1 MHTINLVYILEDTDT
16 MKTVINAFL
25 TATLFAVALH
35 AQTPS
40 SEVVVNKM
48 IEAYGGEKNLEQLN
62 NYEQSWHIE
71 TMTTDTNGTDT
82 RAVHMPIL
90 LRTELVYPHKTE
102 VRTLIKDY
110 GTKQFGQKKVQA
122 QGAMLD
128 AMKLQLMRLFHP
140 LILQEKLSDITLT
153 ETSEHYVLDLKGGSI
168 SSEYFVSKK
177 SYFIEKVVGHLMMG
191 AQEMAFLTLYDDYT
205 SLNGVMLPRKE
216 VKYAG
221 SVNTAVM
228 RLQKMTFTSPPQKHR

>member
-1 MHTINLVYILEDTDT
+1 
-16 MKTVINAFL
+16 MKTVIKILLAVS
-25 TATLFAVALH
+25 LFAIALH
-35 AQTPS
+35 AQTPTRD
-40 SEVVVNKM
+40 VVVNKM
-48 IEAYGGEKNLEQLN
+48 IEAYGGEKSIKQLN
-62 NYEQSWHIE
+62 NYEQFWHIE
-71 TMTTDTNGTDT
+71 TKTRDTNGTDT

-140 LILQEKLSDITLT
+140 LVLKAKVSDITLS
-153 ETSEHYVLDLKGGSI
+153 ETPEHYVLDLKAGSI

-177 SYFIEKVVGHLMMG
+177 SYFIDKVVGHLKMG
-191 AQEMAFLTLYDDYT
+191 SQGMAFLTLYEDYT
-205 SLNGVMLPRKE
+205 SLNGVMLPRRE

-221 SVNTAVM
+221 DVNGLNTIDQYIKNPGM
-228 RLQKMTFTSPPQKHR
+228 YSNPRQIRLGFRVGF

>member
-1 MHTINLVYILEDTDT
+1 
-16 MKTVINAFL
+16 MKTVIKIFL
-25 TATLFAVALH
+25 TVSLFAIALH
-35 AQTPS
+35 AQAPT

-48 IEAYGGEKNLEQLN
+48 IEAYGGEKSIMQLN
-62 NYEQSWHIE
+62 NYEQFWHIE
-71 TMTTDTNGTDT
+71 TKTRDTNGTDT

-102 VRTLIKDY
+102 VRTLINDY

-122 QGAMLD
+122 EGAMLD

-140 LILQEKLSDITLT
+140 LVLKEKLGDITLS
-153 ETSEHYVLDLKGGSI
+153 ETSEHYVLDLKAGSI
-168 SSEYFVSKK
+168 SAEYFVSKK
-177 SYFIEKVVGHLMMG
+177 SYLIEKVVGHLKMG
-191 AQEMAFLTLYDDYT
+191 SQGMEFLTLYEDYT

-228 RLQKMTFTSPPQKHR
+228 RLQKMTFTAPPQKHR